1 MDYSPLWG
9 EGADLVHG
17 NDLSCCSNVA
27 LKGGMD
33 MQGDLSSLAVEGDPN
48 DVSSFAACLT
58 AILQAWGQ
66 SIVYEEIVGL
76 NGVAFSPVWDQGEDC
91 TAWWMEGGDD
101 MRLDFLGQV
110 LGFSYERVT
119 HEQPFSEDVHE
130 HYAASGELPL
140 ELTQYFERLRA
151 AIERGDGV
159 IMRTWPSWSVLTGW
173 AEDVTKLP
181 FSTVPGFADLCAN
194 IWGPHKSQ
202 LAYIISREEPGLI
215 ETQAIVDALKF
226 GSQVASG
233 AYGQPPVVYGGALYK
248 AAAAKMGEEFF
259 CPSCQA
265 QDVGCAHRTLRRMRH
280 TQECAALFLEMAQQN
295 LDGEARVYV
304 YMKDVMAR
312 YKAMAEVIEPY
323 RDYKTFETNWSE
335 DAFRRG
341 LTSDFRKLKTL
352 HDEAAETLEG
362 LVETL

>member
-1 MDYSPLWG
+1 M
-9 EGADLVHG
+9 E
-17 NDLSCCSNVA
+17 
-27 LKGGMD
+27 
-33 MQGDLSSLAVEGDPN
+33 QRDLSSLTVEGDPN

-66 SIVYEEIVGL
+66 PMAYETIVGL

-101 MRLDFLGQV
+101 IRLDFLGQV
-110 LGFSYERVT
+110 LGFSCETVT
-119 HEQPFSEDVHE
+119 RTQDFTAEVHE
-130 HYAASGELPL
+130 TYAASGALPSGI
-140 ELTQYFERLRA
+140 TQYLERLRA

-181 FSTVPGFADLCAN
+181 FSTVPGFEDLCAS

-215 ETQAIVDALKF
+215 ETQAMVDALKF
-226 GSQVASG
+226 GSQIASG
-233 AYGQPPVVYGGALYK
+233 AYGQPPVVYGGALYE

-259 CPSCQA
+259 CPSCKE

-280 TQECAALFLEMAQQN
+280 TQECAALFLETAQQS
-295 LDGEARVYV
+295 LDDKATVYN
-304 YMKDVMAR
+304 YMKDATAC

-323 RDYKTFETNWSE
+323 RDYKAFGAQWSE
-335 DAFRRG
+335 DAFRRE
-341 LTSDFRKLKTL
+341 LMSDFRKLKAR
-352 HDEAAETLEG
+352 HNEAAGTLEA
-362 LVETL
+362 LAEAL